1 MVDSILCI
9 TKNWTDM
16 NKKIIIGIA
25 VGVVVIAATIG
36 IKSIMGEKIELPAEE
51 NTEKT
56 LNLQENNQSQIKSP
70 TGESAGNESGSSE
83 STESGP

>member
-1 MVDSILCI
+1 
-9 TKNWTDM
+9 M

-25 VGVVVIAATIG
+25 VGVVIIAATFG
-36 IKSIMGEKIELPAEE
+36 VKSIMGEKIELPAEE
-51 NTEKT
+51 NTEKA

-70 TGESAGNESGSSE
+70 TGESTGNESSSSE